1 MLRYIIR
8 RVLMLVPIL
17 IVVAVAAFTLLHLTP
32 GNPAAVMLGPQAS
45 TEQIDELT
53 RQLGLDRPLLVQFFN
68 WASGVLRG
76 NLGTSYTLQRPV
88 SELIWDAIPVTIS
101 LTVLSL
107 AVAVALGFPA
117 GVYAAVY
124 RNSVYDQ
131 ILMSTA
137 TLGAAVP
144 NFWLAM
150 LMIIGFSVR
159 LRWLPV
165 QGYTDLADG
174 FIDWLRH
181 LALPALS
188 VGFVQAAVIA
198 RMSRSS
204 MLDVLR
210 EDYIRT
216 AQSKGVPDTRVVF
229 VHGLRNAAVPILTV
243 LGLTFASLLGGV
255 VIIETVFGLPGLGR
269 LMINSLSRRDY
280 PVIQGV
286 LLCMALVCTVVN
298 LVVDILYALVDP
310 RIRYE

>member
-1 MLRYIIR
+1 MLTLI
-8 RVLMLVPIL
+8 PIL
-17 IVVAVAAFTLLHLTP
+17 VVVGVAAFTLLHLTP
-32 GNPAAVMLGPQAS
+32 GNPAAVMLGPQAT

-53 RQLGLDRPLLVQFFN
+53 RQLGLDKPMLVQFFN
-68 WASGVLRG
+68 WASGVIRG
-76 NLGTSYTLQRPV
+76 NFGTSYTLQRPV
-88 SELIWDAIPVTIS
+88 SELIRDAIPVTIS
-101 LTVLSL
+101 LTALSL
-107 AVAVALGFPA
+107 LVAVALGFPA

-131 ILMSTA
+131 ILMSIA
-137 TLGAAVP
+137 TFGAAVP

-150 LMIIGFSVR
+150 LMIIVFSVR

-181 LALPALS
+181 LALPSLA
-188 VGFVQAAVIA
+188 VGVVQAAILA

-216 AQSKGVPDTRVVF
+216 AQSKGVPDRRVIF

-243 LGLTFASLLGGV
+243 LGLMFASLLGGV

-286 LLCMALVCTVVN
+286 LVCMALVCTIVN
-298 LVVDILYALVDP
+298 LVVDILYALIDP